1 LDVKGSMVA
10 PRVEQQDCEL
20 VLELIPAYS
29 LGATDPDETEFVNA
43 RLADCPEAVAELA
56 RYRALAEA
64 MLFSAPAVAAPPQ
77 LAQRLQAATTA
88 RKPASQPAPPRPAPP
103 GLWQRLRD
111 ALASPQLR
119 PALAVAVAAVVLL
132 AGLSLLWSTQLGQL
146 RQQQQLLAA
155 RLNEQEALLAMVGEG
170 QFVRVELPAGPAGEA
185 TAASA
190 AVICDPNRTIGF
202 IQAESLPPLADGM
215 AYQVWLIKGEE
226 RVSGGLFQVDDTGH
240 GRLAF
245 EAPEPLGAYDAI
257 GITPEPASGSPG
269 PTSPP
274 VIRGELYSHEEGA

>member
-1 LDVKGSMVA
+1 MTA

-43 RLADCPEAVAELA
+43 RLANCPEAMAELA

-77 LAQRLQAATTA
+77 LAQRLQAATAA
-88 RKPASQPAPPRPAPP
+88 RKPANQPAPPRPAPP

-111 ALASPQLR
+111 ALASPQWR

-132 AGLSLLWSTQLGQL
+132 AGLSLLWGAQLGQL

-155 RLNEQEALLAMVGEG
+155 RLNEQEALLAMVGGG

-190 AVICDPNRTIGF
+190 AVICDPGRTIGF

-226 RVSGGLFQVDDTGH
+226 RVSGGLFQVDDAGQ